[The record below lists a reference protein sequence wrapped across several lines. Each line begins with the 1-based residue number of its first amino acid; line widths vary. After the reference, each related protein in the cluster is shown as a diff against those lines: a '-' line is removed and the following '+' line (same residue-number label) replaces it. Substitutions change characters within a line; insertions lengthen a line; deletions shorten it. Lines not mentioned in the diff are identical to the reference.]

1 MDKLDSIFRTNL
13 FVTER
18 TDTSMAIRRKDP
30 QDERQSRDGHD
41 KEEDGEFGEDH
52 TTLSVSALHGFLN
65 SLLQQAGEAPHNVGQ
80 TSDESTAPQTPPL
93 TPAQS
98 GHRAAASAYQ
108 STAQTASPSGIT
120 LNDPPPPPSAAAPSI
135 TLSAEELRMID
146 RLLHDV
152 ETLAGQGVATINLY
166 PADNFLQSLSLGVSE
181 ALGT

>member
-13 FVTER
+13 YVTER
-18 TDTSMAIRRKDP
+18 TDTSMAIHRKDP
-30 QDERQSRDGHD
+30 QDERQSKGGKD

-65 SLLQQAGEAPHNVGQ
+65 SLLQQAGQAPHNAGQ
-80 TSDESTAPQTPPL
+80 PAEEPVAPQAPP
-93 TPAQS
+93 TPAPS

-108 STAQTASPSGIT
+108 STAQVAAPSGIA
-120 LNDPPPPPSAAAPSI
+120 LNDPPPPATAPSI

-152 ETLAGQGVATINLY
+152 ETLAGQGVATINLH
-166 PADNFLQSLSLGVSE
+166 PADTFLQSLSLGVRE